1 MTLKVSLPMSLK
13 LILLLA
19 QFGFFLISGEPVM
32 SRTAYSV
39 KQKYQFVVL
48 IAEKDSMTVEG
59 RRLCTGSLISRN
71 QVLTFSS
78 CLENKE
84 LKNLNAFMGSTGQ
97 STDFN
102 MFDILSKKTY
112 DDYLYESE
120 LSKNMIP
127 HGIGDI
133 AILKLDMPQTIFEPV
148 AISYDSNSPTFEDE
162 VTFIG
167 WGKTKDTETPPKA
180 HYVTR
185 KVLKKQVCDDKAK
198 IFSPNY
204 RKFSWSNKVF
214 CIVGKP
220 LAHVVDGDF
229 GGPVLF
235 DGNKLVGI
243 AIRPRPIPEAIESI
257 RRQPILVL
265 RLAFYKDFIQKYL
278 HARN

>member
-1 MTLKVSLPMSLK
+1 MTLKISSPMSLEF
-13 LILLLA
+13 ILLLG
-19 QFGFFLISGEPVM
+19 QFGCIFISGEPVM
-32 SRTAYSV
+32 SKTTYSV
-39 KQKYQFVVL
+39 RQKYQFVVL
-48 IAEKDSMTVEG
+48 IAEKDSIKVEG

-71 QVLTFSS
+71 QVLTASS
-78 CLENKE
+78 CLEDKE
-84 LKNLNAFMGSTGQ
+84 LKDLNAFMGSTGL
-97 STDFN
+97 SLDFN
-102 MFDILSKKTY
+102 VFDILSKKTY

-120 LSKNMIP
+120 LSENTIH
-127 HGIGDI
+127 HGISDI
-133 AILKLDMPQTIFEPV
+133 AILELDTPQTIFEPV
-148 AISYDSNSPTFEDE
+148 TISYDSNSPTFEDE

-167 WGKTKDTETPPKA
+167 WGKMKDTETPPKA
-180 HYVTR
+180 QYVTR

-243 AIRPRPIPEAIESI
+243 AIRPRPIPEAIESM